1 MYENL
6 GNGVFL
12 FKKQQVIATGLII
25 VISINQ
31 LNSFFRITQQHKQL
45 YNERRFTT
53 RMWNSTS

>member
-25 VISINQ
+25 VTNINK
-31 LNSFFRITQQHKQL
+31 LN
-45 YNERRFTT
+45 
-53 RMWNSTS
+53 